1 METLSNR
8 TIALYDVWSGRTP
21 MKRSDLKQPEEKSEP
36 LPEAFSDA
44 RFRALVQRS
53 CDVITVIGPDVSVLY
68 VSPSVETIMGYRQ
81 DELVGKVGLDFIH
94 PDDSLAATQRLGDVL
109 GEPGG
114 TALLELRARHKN
126 GSWRWFEVSLH
137 NLLHDPD
144 VQGIVINQRDVTERK
159 NLQLQARQ
167 QQKMEAVGQL
177 AGGVAHD
184 FANLLSVISGCSHVL
199 KESLGEGDERNG
211 ELLDAIIDAAD
222 KGAHLT
228 RQLLAFARDT
238 PFHPENVDLGEL
250 IAGFRS
256 LLQLRLGSSNGL
268 EIDVPPDLWLARIDR
283 SECEQMLLNL
293 AANAWAAMPDGG
305 RVRIS
310 LVNQVVEV
318 SGDLDDGVAPGRY
331 IRLRFSDDGVG
342 IESHM
347 LQDVFEPFF
356 TTRRETGGT
365 GLGLA
370 NVYSTVTKAGGS
382 ISVESEV
389 GSGTTFTILLP
400 ATS

>member
-1 METLSNR
+1 M
-8 TIALYDVWSGRTP
+8 
-21 MKRSDLKQPEEKSEP
+21 KQPEEKTDP
-36 LPEAFSDA
+36 LSRAFSDA

-53 CDVITVIGPDVSVLY
+53 CDVITVIGPDISVLY

-94 PDDSLAATQRLGDVL
+94 PDDSLAAAQRLGDVL
-109 GEPGG
+109 GEPGA
-114 TALLELRARHKN
+114 TALLELRAQHKN

-144 VQGIVINQRDVTERK
+144 VQGIVINQRDITERK

-199 KESLGEGDERNG
+199 KESQDEPGERDG
-211 ELLDAIIDAAD
+211 ELLDAIIDAAE

-228 RQLLAFARDT
+228 RQLLSFARDT
-238 PFHPENVDLGEL
+238 PFHLENVDFGEL

-256 LLQLRLGSSNGL
+256 LLQLRLGSGNGL
-268 EIDVPPDLWLARIDR
+268 EIDTPPDLWLAHIDR

-293 AANAWAAMPDGG
+293 AANAGAAMPEGG
-305 RVRIS
+305 TVRIS
-310 LVNQVVEV
+310 LVNEVVEAT
-318 SGDLDDGVAPGRY
+318 GDLDDGAAPGRY
-331 IRLRFSDDGVG
+331 IRLTFSDEG
-342 IESHM
+342 IGMEPHM
-347 LQDVFEPFF
+347 LQHVFEPFF

-370 NVYSTVTKAGGS
+370 NVYTAVTKAGGA
-382 ISVESEV
+382 IAVESEL
-389 GSGTTFTILLP
+389 GSGTTFTIRLP
-400 ATS
+400 AIEPIES